1 MKVKDKILVVS
12 FLALLI
18 ISVVLFYSNFR
29 QGIISEEI
37 YISKDLPTFWSVD
50 YSDGTYV
57 AMEPVSTS
65 TTIGFKGSY
74 YGDSKIS
81 DARIHRDRKSVV

>member
-50 YSDGTYV
+50 YSDGTY
-57 AMEPVSTS
+57 E
-65 TTIGFKGSY
+65 TIKKDEF
-74 YGDSKIS
+74 YGAVPLGYNQSHFWKTGKMVKYIMG
-81 DARIHRDRKSVV
+81 DRE